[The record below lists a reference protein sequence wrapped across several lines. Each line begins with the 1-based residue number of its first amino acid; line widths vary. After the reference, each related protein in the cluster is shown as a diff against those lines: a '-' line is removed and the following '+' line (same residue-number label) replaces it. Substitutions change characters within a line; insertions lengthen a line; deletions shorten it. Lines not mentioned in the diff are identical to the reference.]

1 MEHRF
6 VNTEGIYKW
15 HLTRGLAQKD
25 EGGKIV
31 MWIGTNT
38 EMQQIKEEE
47 QRRGDFIKMVSHELK
62 TPVTSIKGYV
72 QLLLMMTADNPGTQN
87 ISPVKDSLTRIDRQV
102 VKLTRLIAEMLD
114 LSRIEANRLELQKEV
129 FSINTLVEECLED
142 IRYTSPT
149 HAIDLFEDFSCMV
162 NGDKGR
168 IEQVI
173 INLVANAIKYS
184 PSESHIEVRI
194 KKPQKPVGHLY
205 KRLWNWN

>member
-1 MEHRF
+1 M
-6 VNTEGIYKW
+6 
-15 HLTRGLAQKD
+15 
-25 EGGKIV
+25 
-31 MWIGTNT
+31 
-38 EMQQIKEEE
+38 
-47 QRRGDFIKMVSHELK
+47 
-62 TPVTSIKGYV
+62 
-72 QLLLMMTADNPGTQN
+72 
-87 ISPVKDSLTRIDRQV
+87 
-102 VKLTRLIAEMLD
+102 
-114 LSRIEANRLELQKEV
+114 

-194 KKPQKPVGHLY
+194 KKAPKNQLAICIKDYGIGIEISEHKKIFERFYRVGSELRRTTTGVGIGLSIVQHIVEGHGGRVNVDGERGNCFRIVIPYRGDLLRKPLCES
-205 KRLWNWN
+205 